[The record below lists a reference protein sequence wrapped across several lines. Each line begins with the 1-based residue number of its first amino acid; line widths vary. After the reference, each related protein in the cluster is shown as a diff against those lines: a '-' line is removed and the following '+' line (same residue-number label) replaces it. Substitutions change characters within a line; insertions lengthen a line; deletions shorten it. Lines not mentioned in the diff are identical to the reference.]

1 MAGSTFPGGG
11 YAGEYSPNTP
21 SGVLNPAAFRIV
33 VSFPAGL
40 PFFLPSRSP
49 RSGGPVPTF
58 TGEKLTLGI
67 TPFGG
72 IRPNTLSIVDAVGQV
87 QTCDVEIEDKR
98 GERGFSIHAPFHIQE
113 GLSTLFYGD
122 IDEVEVSSLESPYDV
137 DAAGRHTHNPTGARV
152 FKLRGTGLSH
162 LATRKLTGAFSAQV
176 KVPITTVVSAIA
188 APLGV
193 SLSISTA
200 GNLVLPDTFLSEQET
215 IGDALT
221 RLADLCTTLSNVI
234 HIWTI
239 DYPGTSFS
247 TPTLFFYPVTGRAAT
262 SALGATGYPIK
273 SGSIRVRTTR
283 EQFANSAVLKLDR
296 YLKGGGAAQTD
307 NKTGADIFSGT
318 LTLTSPLA
326 SEPTIKVNNVE
337 ETVGI
342 KDSDTG
348 KDWYWSLGSNVLR
361 VGDSGAGGSD
371 TIDVTYLAH
380 DLRSVTVT
388 DSASAAAVGLFQ
400 IPVQTPDTGNTASP
414 TAVAQMA
421 LGRRNGLT
429 TEITLTALTPSGAF
443 KAGQFIPVY
452 LSGFGSTGRTPLA
465 GLYYCKS
472 IRTYDQ
478 DLTILWREFTLLGGP
493 LLMSP
498 VAYLRGL

>member
-1 MAGSTFPGGG
+1 
-11 YAGEYSPNTP
+11 
-21 SGVLNPAAFRIV
+21 
-33 VSFPAGL
+33 
-40 PFFLPSRSP
+40 
-49 RSGGPVPTF
+49 
-58 TGEKLTLGI
+58 
-67 TPFGG
+67 
-72 IRPNTLSIVDAVGQV
+72 
-87 QTCDVEIEDKR
+87 
-98 GERGFSIHAPFHIQE
+98 
-113 GLSTLFYGD
+113 
-122 IDEVEVSSLESPYDV
+122 
-137 DAAGRHTHNPTGARV
+137 
-152 FKLRGTGLSH
+152 
-162 LATRKLTGAFSAQV
+162 
-176 KVPITTVVSAIA
+176 VVSAIA

-326 SEPTIKVNNVE
+326 SEPTIKVNDVE

-348 KDWYWSLGSNVLR
+348 KDWDWSLGTNVLR

-371 TIDVTYLAH
+371 TIDVTYAAH

-400 IPVQTPDTGNTASP
+400 IPVQTPDSGNTASP